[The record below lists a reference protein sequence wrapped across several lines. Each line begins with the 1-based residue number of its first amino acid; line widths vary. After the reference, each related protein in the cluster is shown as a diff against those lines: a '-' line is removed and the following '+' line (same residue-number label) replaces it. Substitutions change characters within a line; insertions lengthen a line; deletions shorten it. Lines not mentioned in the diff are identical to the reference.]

1 MDIQMSKDLN
11 YVFNAL
17 TTHDAIKRHSSAV
30 MGYVCLFG
38 VTPFHLKAPKFRRI
52 MEEMV
57 KLFDAQAFSYQKKT
71 YSISHAGI
79 IEALDICIK
88 KNFGEVLEN
97 HNYLKKV
104 MIGISEREGKGKSKQ
119 DEKDLRIR
127 EGKMLNGYDR
137 TYLRPDPDG
146 DNEDVGEETPVRVY
160 REPTQ
165 TTVRPDRGVPE
176 PLSSVAQKAINDLKK
191 RWGEKT

>member
-38 VTPFHLKAPKFRRI
+38 VTPFHIKAVKFRRI

-57 KLFDAQAFSYQKKT
+57 KLFDAQAFSFQKKT
-71 YSISHAGI
+71 YPISHAGI

-88 KNFGEVLEN
+88 KNFEEILEN

-104 MIGISEREGKGKSKQ
+104 MIGIAEREAKEKSIRG
-119 DEKDLRIR
+119 EKDLRTR
-127 EGKMLNGYDR
+127 EDR
-137 TYLRPDPDG
+137 SLAGGGHRESAEHNPAGRVLRHG
-146 DNEDVGEETPVRVY
+146 DDEENITHITPEQAQANLTRVGE
-160 REPTQ
+160 
-165 TTVRPDRGVPE
+165 
-176 PLSSVAQKAINDLKK
+176 IIK
-191 RWGEKT
+191 RIGG

>member
-57 KLFDAQAFSYQKKT
+57 KLFDAQAFSLSKKL
-71 YSISHAGI
+71 YPISHAGI
-79 IEALDICIK
+79 AEALDICIK
-88 KNFGEVLEN
+88 KNFTEHLEN

-104 MIGISEREGKGKSKQ
+104 MVGISEREGKEGSRRA
-119 DEKDLRIR
+119 EKDLRQSESDATAR
-127 EGKMLNGYDR
+127 GKHR
-137 TYLRPDPDG
+137 
-146 DNEDVGEETPVRVY
+146 EDV
-160 REPTQ
+160 
-165 TTVRPDRGVPE
+165 PE
-176 PLSSVAQKAINDLKK
+176 RITSEQAQKNLTRVRDLLGGFAK
-191 RWGEKT
+191 